1 MKRLHRYPIGPS
13 EGHGNRPDSRW
24 SRRDFVRAGALAT
37 GGFAITLRDGFGIAD
52 LLRMQRIGTSE
63 VKQGVHATS
72 PAAKACILIWLD
84 GGPSHLETFDPK
96 PEAQLKFA
104 AL

>member
-1 MKRLHRYPIGPS
+1 MKGTAIVQILDGRAEISFEPGVGYRRIRYHTPGWLRHRGLA
-13 EGHGNRPDSRW
+13 EDAENR
-24 SRRDFVRAGALAT
+24 A
-37 GGFAITLRDGFGIAD
+37 
-52 LLRMQRIGTSE
+52 SE
-63 VKQGVHATS
+63 VKQGLHATS